1 MQRKLK
7 ACAVLLAVAI
17 LIAGM
22 PVSSAAAAV
31 LDEKSVFLYT
41 SGNEEGSIYYDDKP
55 VTFYLKIENPERAA
69 KRLSLYYT
77 LYAKDGD
84 VISTSPEEEF
94 DVERNSVNIR
104 GYTPPLKTF
113 GRYKL
118 KAFLN
123 GDFGEITKELDFS
136 YVKANAARND
146 FIGISCHIST
156 GLELPQKSK
165 GIIKGGGFGWV
176 RDEVPWKFVETK
188 KGTLSIPVSN
198 KNAIEDVYES
208 GAKILLT
215 LDFGNPFYE
224 DGNFPITEEGIAA
237 YVNYCVYLVNFF
249 RGKLGAVEIWNEPD
263 LKNFTGIE
271 INGTQYTKLLK
282 AAYTAIKEA
291 DPDLPVLGGALCS
304 LKNEFARNFLEQMIA
319 AGACEYMDGFSFHPY
334 IETGDYADEATEP
347 WTTRNIFLE
356 QFQYAKSKFAQAGKP
371 DMPLWLT
378 EFGATSREYTTSGYT
393 EKEQAIEI
401 IRGTVMAKS
410 EPAVEKI
417 FLYNLKNKGT
427 DPGDGQHN
435 YGMLDYYYNAKP
447 SYMALSFENEL
458 MKNAEFIEKIEAPDY
473 RTRKYTSYRFRD
485 KNNGKNIF
493 VMWTNRSNNSSAV
506 LEIAKDKDSLQ
517 NAAITAS
524 EDAVPALTLHVG
536 KNDTVKYYDMYGNEL
551 EDADR
556 SPYTLS
562 PEPIYVVCTPGA
574 DIKYNG
580 GTVSIKG
587 SNAAP
592 GAEVSLLAVKESHP
606 GKPVL
611 YIKQQTVDAFG
622 CYQFTFNADEED
634 IYSVY
639 ISTGDALLQ
648 ENKCVEDY
656 GIEISYYIND
666 KPFTTLESV
675 KAGDKIKAVL
685 NITKQRDTAEE
696 LLFLGVLYGGDKTVI
711 AADMSKVVW
720 NDGNSAAVETEVT
733 AENMEAVKELA
744 YMLWNEKLSP
754 IMKKI
759 KISK

>member
-7 ACAVLLAVAI
+7 ACAVLLAVVM
-17 LIAGM
+17 LIAVM

-31 LDEKSVFLYT
+31 LDEKSVLLYVP
-41 SGNEEGSIYYDDKP
+41 GNEGSSIYYNDKP
-55 VTFYLKIENPERAA
+55 VTFHLKMENPERAT
-69 KRLSLYYT
+69 KRISLHYALYT
-77 LYAKDGD
+77 KDGEI
-84 VISTSPEEEF
+84 ISTSPIEEF
-94 DVERNSVNIR
+94 DVEGKSVNVR
-104 GYTPPLKTF
+104 GYTPPLKTL

-123 GDFGEITKELDFS
+123 GDFGEIIKELDFS
-136 YVKANAARND
+136 YVKANTARND
-146 FIGISCHIST
+146 FIGVSCHIST

-165 GIIKGGGFGWV
+165 KLIKNGGFGWI
-176 RDEVPWKFVETK
+176 RDEVPWKFVETR

-198 KNAIEDVYES
+198 KNAIEELYES

-224 DGNFPITEEGIAA
+224 DGNFPITAEGIAA

-249 RGKLGAVEIWNEPD
+249 QGKLGAVEIWNEPD
-263 LKNFTGIE
+263 LRNFTGID
-271 INGTQYTKLLK
+271 INGAQYTALLK

-291 DPDLPVLGGALCS
+291 DPDLPVLGGATCS
-304 LKNEFARNFLEQMIA
+304 LKNAFTRTFLEGMIE
-319 AGACEYMDGFSFHPY
+319 AGACDYMDGFSFHPY
-334 IETGDYADEATEP
+334 IEAGDYADEAKESGSTQ
-347 WTTRNIFLE
+347 NIFLE
-356 QFQYAKSKFAQAGKP
+356 QFEYAKSKFAQAGKP

-427 DPGDGQHN
+427 DPSDGQHN
-435 YGMLDYYYNAKP
+435 YGMLDYHYNAKP
-447 SYMALSFENEL
+447 AYMALSFENEL
-458 MKNAEFIEKIEAPDY
+458 MKNAEFIEKMEEPDS
-473 RTRKYTSYRFRD
+473 RTRKYSSYRFRD

-524 EDAVPALTLHVG
+524 GDAVPALTLHVG

-551 EDADR
+551 EDAVR

-592 GAEVSLLAVKESHP
+592 GTEVSLLAVKESHP

-611 YIKQQTVDAFG
+611 YIKQQTADAFG
-622 CYQFTFNADEED
+622 CYQFTFRADQED

-639 ISTGDALLQ
+639 ISTGDALFQ
-648 ENKCVEDY
+648 ENKSVENY
-656 GIEISYYIND
+656 GMEISYYVND
-666 KPFTTLESV
+666 SPFTTLESV
-675 KAGDKIKAVL
+675 KAGDKVKAVL
-685 NITKQRDTAEE
+685 NITRKKDTAEE
-696 LLFLGVLYGGDKTVI
+696 LMFLGVLYGGDKAVI
-711 AADMSKVVW
+711 AADLSEVVW
-720 NDGNSAAVETEVT
+720 SDGNSATVETEVT
-733 AENMEAVKELA
+733 AENMEDVKELA
-744 YMLWNEKLSP
+744 YMLWSEKLSP

>member
-1 MQRKLK
+1 MQRKIK
-7 ACAVLLAVAI
+7 ACAVLLAVVM
-17 LIAGM
+17 LIASM
-22 PVSSAAAAV
+22 PVSAATAAV
-31 LDEKSVFLYT
+31 LDEKSVLLYT
-41 SGNEEGSIYYDDKP
+41 PGNEGHSICYDNKP
-55 VTFYLKIENPERAA
+55 VTFYLKIENPEKVS
-69 KRLSLYYT
+69 KRISLYYT
-77 LYAKDGD
+77 LCTKDGD
-84 VISTSPEEEF
+84 IINTSLTEEF
-94 DVERNSVNIR
+94 DVEGKSVNVR
-104 GYTPPLKTF
+104 GYTPPLKTL
-113 GRYKL
+113 GRYEL
-118 KAFLN
+118 KAFLS
-123 GDFGEITKELDFS
+123 GEFGEITKTIAFS
-136 YVKANAARND
+136 YVKANNSRND
-146 FIGISCHIST
+146 FIGVSCHIST

-165 GIIKGGGFGWV
+165 ELIKGGGFGWI
-176 RDEVPWKFVETK
+176 RDEVPWKYVETR

-198 KNAIEDVYES
+198 KNAIEELYES
-208 GAKILLT
+208 GAKILLI

-224 DGNFPITEEGIAA
+224 DGNFPITAEGIAA

-249 RGKLGAVEIWNEPD
+249 QGKLGAVEIWNEPD
-263 LKNFTGIE
+263 LRNFTGID
-271 INGTQYTKLLK
+271 INGAQYTALLK

-291 DPDLPVLGGALCS
+291 DPDLPVLGGATCS
-304 LKNEFARNFLEQMIA
+304 LKNAFARTFLEGMIE
-319 AGACEYMDGFSFHPY
+319 AGACDYMDGFSFHPY
-334 IETGDYADEATEP
+334 IEAGDYADEAKESGSTQ
-347 WTTRNIFLE
+347 NIFLE
-356 QFQYAKSKFAQAGKP
+356 QFEYAKSKFAQAGKP

-417 FLYNLKNKGT
+417 FIYNLKNKGT

-447 SYMALSFENEL
+447 AYMALSFENEL
-458 MKNAEFIEKIEAPDY
+458 MKNAEFIEKMEEPDS

-524 EDAVPALTLHVG
+524 QDAVPALTLHVG

-551 EDADR
+551 EDAAR

-562 PEPIYVVCTPGA
+562 QEPIYVVCTPGA
-574 DIKYNG
+574 DIKYQS

-592 GAEVSLLAVKESHP
+592 GSEVSLLAVKESHP

-611 YIKQQTVDAFG
+611 YIKQQTADAFG
-622 CYQFTFNADEED
+622 CYQFTFRADQED

-639 ISTGDALLQ
+639 ISTGDALLH
-648 ENKCVEDY
+648 ENKSVEDY
-656 GIEISYYIND
+656 GMEISYYVND
-666 KPFTTLESV
+666 SPFTTLESI

-696 LLFLGVLYGGDKTVI
+696 LMFLGVLYGGDKAII
-711 AADMSKVVW
+711 AADLSEVVW
-720 NDGNSAAVETEVT
+720 NDGNSATVETEVT
-733 AENMEAVKELA
+733 AENMEDVKELA